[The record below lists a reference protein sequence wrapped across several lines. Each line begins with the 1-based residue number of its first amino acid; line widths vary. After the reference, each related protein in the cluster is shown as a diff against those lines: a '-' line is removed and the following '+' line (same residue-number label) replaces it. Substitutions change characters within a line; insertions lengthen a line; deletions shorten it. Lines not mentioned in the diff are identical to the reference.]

1 MTRSSFFPGFDG
13 LMSLSRREGVDIRPT
28 LLRVL
33 TDLYV
38 QASAHSADEERQFV
52 ELTSRL
58 IDEVDDTT
66 RAAVRARLAIYPA
79 TPFEI
84 LRKLG
89 LRPIIADEHLP
100 TPRAIPAAMLDPI
113 LAEPLSANP
122 LFADPLEPAREDLTR
137 EDLAPPSTELSMQPK
152 DAAELCDMFFRAGS
166 NERAAMLHSLAG
178 TPLKPAA
185 KIPADRAAQAIEAL
199 QMAAF
204 VADSESFMIELSES
218 LILPARIAAQIVGD
232 AGGEPLACA
241 AKALGMPG
249 AVFERVLL
257 FLKPE
262 IGQSVQSV
270 FRLSRFYDN
279 LNERAALI
287 MLAAWRGAVMATPAR
302 PKHRPALHDDE
313 RQRARAATPS
323 RLGGPPVSTP
333 IARTG
338 TDGFKR

>member
-1 MTRSSFFPGFDG
+1 MTRSSLFPGFDG

-52 ELTSRL
+52 ELASRL

-79 TPFEI
+79 TPHEI

-89 LRPIIADEHLP
+89 IRPLPADEHLP
-100 TPRAIPAAMLDPI
+100 TASEIPAEMMARA
-113 LAEPLSANP
+113 AEM
-122 LFADPLEPAREDLTR
+122 DRR
-137 EDLAPPSTELSMQPK
+137 LAPPPAVLSMQPK

-166 NERAAMLHSLAG
+166 KERAAMLHSLAS
-178 TPLKPAA
+178 TPLKPATA
-185 KIPADRAAQAIEAL
+185 IPQERIAHAIEAL
-199 QMAAF
+199 EMAAF
-204 VADSESFMIELSES
+204 VSDVENFTIELGES
-218 LILPARIAAQIVGD
+218 LILSTRIAAQIVED
-232 AGGEPLACA
+232 AGGEALACA

-257 FLKPE
+257 FLKPQV
-262 IGQSVQSV
+262 GRSVHTV
-270 FRLSRFYDN
+270 FRLSRFYDR
-279 LNERAALI
+279 LNDRAVLI
-287 MLAAWRGAVMATPAR
+287 MLAAWRGAGMATTAR
-302 PKHRPALHDDE
+302 AKHRPALHDDE
-313 RQRARAATPS
+313 RQRARAATTT
-323 RLGGPPVSTP
+323 RLGAQPAAAS

-338 TDGFKR
+338 TDSFKR